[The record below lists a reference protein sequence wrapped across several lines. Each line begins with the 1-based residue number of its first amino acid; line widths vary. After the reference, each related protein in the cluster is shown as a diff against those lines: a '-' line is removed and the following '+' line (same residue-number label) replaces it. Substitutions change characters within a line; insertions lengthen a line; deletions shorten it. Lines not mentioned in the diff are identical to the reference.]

1 MREENG
7 MRRNPLEIMRKM
19 LRILEQEHEAMSINQ
34 IAKRTGL
41 HNVTVRRYIRII
53 ELVKEEPMIDV
64 IKTKHSIILRIEKR
78 ERRRQEHE

>member
-1 MREENG
+1 
-7 MRRNPLEIMRKM
+7 MRRNPVEIMRKM

-53 ELVKEEPMIDV
+53 ELVKEEPKIDV
-64 IKTKHSIILRIEKR
+64 IKTRHSIILRIEKR
-78 ERRRQEHE
+78 ERRKQEHE

>member
-1 MREENG
+1 
-7 MRRNPLEIMRKM
+7 MRRNPVEIMRKM

-53 ELVKEEPMIDV
+53 ELVKEEPRIDV
-64 IKTKHSIILRIEKR
+64 IKTRHSIILRIEKR
-78 ERRRQEHE
+78 ERKRREEE

>member
-1 MREENG
+1 
-7 MRRNPLEIMRKM
+7 MRRNPVEIMRKM

-53 ELVKEEPMIDV
+53 ELVKEEPKIDV
-64 IKTKHSIILRIEKR
+64 IKTRHSIILRIEKR
-78 ERRRQEHE
+78 QRKREYE